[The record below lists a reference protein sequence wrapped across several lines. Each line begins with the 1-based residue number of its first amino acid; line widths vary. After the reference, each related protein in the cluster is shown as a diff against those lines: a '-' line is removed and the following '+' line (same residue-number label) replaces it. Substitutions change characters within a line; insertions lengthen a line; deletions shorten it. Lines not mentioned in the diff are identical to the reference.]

1 MNVLDRVFLKMV
13 RVSPVRRVFIKL
25 HSSSRNL
32 KLVINMLKEKDKV
45 LDVGCGLGFTGEYL
59 SRKGFTVTG
68 VELDSGLVKR
78 VKKYASYDLDNQ
90 NAAELPYQDG
100 SFDSCIMMY
109 VMHHIPTEHHKQV
122 LSEISRILK
131 KNGKLIMIEPEPGSK
146 FDLAWDKLFFRD
158 NFYGYFELGGNY
170 NLVKKGNIRIFE
182 IQNKDIPELE
192 LTYVGEIE

>member
-13 RVSPVRRVFIKL
+13 RISPVRKVFVKL

-32 KLVINMLKEKDKV
+32 KLVKNMLKENDKV

-59 SRKGFTVTG
+59 SRKGFSVTG
-68 VELDSGLVKR
+68 VELDPGLVKR

-90 NAAELPYQDG
+90 NAAELPYENA
-100 SFDSCIMMY
+100 SFDSAILMY
-109 VMHHIPTEHHKQV
+109 VLHHIPTEHHKKV

-131 KNGKLIMIEPEPGSK
+131 KNGKLIMLEPEPNSK
-146 FDLAWDKLFFRD
+146 FDLAWDKLFFKD

-170 NLVKKGNIRIFE
+170 TLVKNGNIRIFE
-182 IQNKDIPELE
+182 IQNKDIQELE
-192 LTYVGEIE
+192 LTYVGGY